1 MFDTRSRKER
11 CPQPSYRSQAL
22 RPRLLRPPCSPP
34 KRRGLRDV
42 SISAAINFF
51 SPTRRGIKVSDRA
64 RRRHHIGLAT
74 AQKHK
79 FRCLRASRGLNRGW
93 SQFFANNGARVDWQL
108 ICNARVAAR
117 ARHTRRVAA
126 APTGAARAAEMHRN
140 RPAGSRA
147 HFWTTHTTRSNPRR
161 HEHATDATTARRHR
175 DESQRATREK

>member
-11 CPQPSYRSQAL
+11 CAQPSYRSQARL
-22 RPRLLRPPCSPP
+22 PRLLSAPCSPP

-42 SISAAINFF
+42 SISAGYNFF
-51 SPTRRGIKVSDRA
+51 SPTRRGIKVSDRV

-79 FRCLRASRGLNRGW
+79 FRCSRASRGLNRGW
-93 SQFFANNGARVDWQL
+93 SQFFANNGAREDWQL

-126 APTGAARAAEMHRN
+126 APPGAGRAAQMHRN

-147 HFWTTHTTRSNPRR
+147 HFWTTHTPRDR
-161 HEHATDATTARRHR
+161 TPAATSTATDAVAARRHL
-175 DESQRATREK
+175 

>member
-11 CPQPSYRSQAL
+11 CPQPSYRSQAF
-22 RPRLLRPPCSPP
+22 RPRLLSLPCSPP

-42 SISAAINFF
+42 SISAGYNFF

-79 FRCLRASRGLNRGW
+79 FRCSRASRGLNRGW

-126 APTGAARAAEMHRN
+126 APAGAGRAAQMHRN

-147 HFWTTHTTRSNPRR
+147 RKHTSQPRR
-161 HEHATDATTARRHR
+161 SPKPRRPDPR
-175 DESQRATREK
+175 